1 MGLKEEIIMIIQ
13 GTVKSLGMDA
23 DGLVEHEGEK
33 YYVPY
38 TAPGDIVEFE
48 IIKEKRRTRIQLTQI
63 ITPSPIRTSPP
74 CSHFGSCGGCKL
86 QHVSSEFYLEFKMQ
100 QLMRALNFHGV
111 VPEEV
116 RPVHIIPEHKRRRI
130 SLTFA
135 HRFEGM
141 VLGYV
146 RRQSKHI
153 IDVQQC
159 FLIRPE
165 IEELLPKL
173 RNFLRTLFPHRESG
187 YVDIIASQT
196 GLDVNVKTGYLK
208 KLSLEQSE
216 LFNQFASENNLARL
230 SLNYR
235 AVITLREPVVQFSGV
250 DVTVEAGKFL
260 QASDEADE
268 FMLACVEEYMPPNI
282 SYGLD
287 LFSGRGTFTF
297 LLAQKGAVDA
307 FECEQDAINAMQTAA
322 KKANLNVNVVKR
334 DLFTY
339 PLQKE
344 ELDKYDFIMVDPPRA
359 GALQQVEHIG
369 QSTLKDLVY
378 ISCNPASFAR
388 DAQVLVQHG
397 FVLNS
402 VTPLD
407 QFLWS
412 EHLEVIAK
420 FSRV

>member
-1 MGLKEEIIMIIQ
+1 MIIQ

-38 TAPGDIVEFE
+38 TAPGDVVEFE
-48 IIKEKRRTRIQLTQI
+48 VIKEKRRTRLQLNQI
-63 ITPSPIRTSPP
+63 ITSSPVRVTPP

-86 QHVSSEFYLEFKMQ
+86 QHVSNEFYLDFKMQ

-111 VPEEV
+111 IPEEV
-116 RPVHIIPEHKRRRI
+116 RPVHIIPPHKRRRI

-135 HRFEGM
+135 HRYEGM

-165 IEELLPKL
+165 IQALLPKL
-173 RNFLRTLFPHRESG
+173 RDFLRVLFIHRESG

-216 LFNQFASENNLARL
+216 YFSLFARENNLARL

-235 AVITLREPVVQFSGV
+235 PVITLVEPTVQFSGV
-250 DVTVEAGKFL
+250 NVTVEAGKFL
-260 QASDEADE
+260 QASDEADD
-268 FMLACVEEYMPPNI
+268 FMLTCVQEYMPAKI
-282 SYGLD
+282 THGLD

-297 LLAQKGAVDA
+297 LLAQQAPVDA
-307 FECEQDAINAMQTAA
+307 FECEQDAITALQTAA
-322 KKANLNVNVVKR
+322 KTANLEVNVVKR

-339 PLQKE
+339 PLQKD
-344 ELDKYDFIMVDPPRA
+344 ELNKYDFVMVDPPRA
-359 GALQQVEHIG
+359 GALQQVEQIG
-369 QSTLKDLVY
+369 QSNLKELVY

-388 DAQVLVQHG
+388 DAQILGQYG

-420 FSRV
+420 LSR

>member
-1 MGLKEEIIMIIQ
+1 MIIQ

-38 TAPGDIVEFE
+38 TAPGDVIEFE
-48 IIKEKRRTRIQLTQI
+48 VIKEKRRTRLNLTQI
-63 ITPSPIRTSPP
+63 MTPSTVRATPP

-86 QHVSSEFYLEFKMQ
+86 QHVTNEFYLDFKMQ
-100 QLMRALNFHGV
+100 QLMRSLDFHGV

-116 RPVHIIPEHKRRRI
+116 RPVHVIPEHKRRRI

-159 FLIRPE
+159 FLVRPE
-165 IEELLPKL
+165 IEALLPKL
-173 RNFLRTLFPHRESG
+173 RDFLRTLFPHRESG
-187 YVDIIASQT
+187 YVDIIASRT

-208 KLSLEQSE
+208 KLNLVQSE
-216 LFNQFASENNLARL
+216 LFTTFAIDNNLARL

-235 AVITLREPVVQFSGV
+235 PVITICEPTVQFSGV
-250 DVTVEAGKFL
+250 NVVVEAGKFL
-260 QASDEADE
+260 QASDEADD
-268 FMLACVEEYMPPNI
+268 FMLACVEEYMPKKI
-282 SYGLD
+282 AYGLD

-297 LLAQKGAVDA
+297 LLAKKAPVDA
-307 FECEQDAINAMQTAA
+307 FECEQDAINAMQAAA
-322 KKANLNVNVVKR
+322 KNIRVDLNVIKR
-334 DLFTY
+334 DLFTH

-344 ELDKYDFIMVDPPRA
+344 ELTKYDFIMVDPPRA
-359 GALQQVEHIG
+359 GALQQVEQIG
-369 QSTLKDLVY
+369 QSTVKDLVY
-378 ISCNPASFAR
+378 ISCSPASFAR
-388 DAQVLVQHG
+388 DAQVLKHHG

-420 FSRV
+420 FSRS

>member
-1 MGLKEEIIMIIQ
+1 MIIQ
-13 GTVKSLGMDA
+13 GTVKSLGIDA
-23 DGLVEHEGEK
+23 DGLVEHEDQK

-38 TAPGDIVEFE
+38 TAPDDVVEFE
-48 IIKEKRRTRIQLTQI
+48 IIKEKRRNRIHLHQI
-63 ITPSPIRTSPP
+63 LTPSPVRVVPV

-86 QHVSSEFYLEFKMQ
+86 QHVSHEFYIDFKMQ
-100 QLMRALNFHGV
+100 QLMRALDFHNV
-111 VPEEV
+111 KPEEV

-165 IEELLPKL
+165 IESLLPKL
-173 RNFLRTLFPHRESG
+173 RGFLAQLFPRRESG

-196 GLDVNVKTGYLK
+196 GLDVNVKTGYVKSLN
-208 KLSLEQSE
+208 LEQSE
-216 LFNQFASENNLARL
+216 LFTAFATENDLARL

-235 AVITLREPVVQFSGV
+235 PVITLREPTVKFSGV

-268 FMLACVEEYMPPNI
+268 FMLACVDEYMPKEI
-282 SYGLD
+282 TYGVD

-297 LLAQKGAVDA
+297 LLAQKAPVDA
-307 FECEQDAINAMQTAA
+307 FECEQDAITAMQNAA
-322 KKANLNVNVVKR
+322 KRADVNLNVIKR

-339 PLQKE
+339 PLQGD

-359 GALQQVEHIG
+359 GALAQVEEIG
-369 QSTLKDLVY
+369 RSNLKDVVY
-378 ISCNPASFAR
+378 ISCSPASFAR

-397 FVLNS
+397 FKLNS

-420 FSRV
+420 FSR